1 MIMAVGDF
9 LKRYEL
15 YDKVVLSVLDSADGK
30 VTLTFDLYTD
40 DDQERNDY
48 SKEYI
53 LSVTVGESEI
63 SSDGGPLFRGGA
75 LQSGQ
80 VLEEVSDGDALYLG
94 VEWSNYVDNSEEW
107 IRLKI
112 TAKKLYVNEV
122 VVDRQIHPSGGEAM

>member
-9 LKRYEL
+9 LKKYEL

-48 SKEYI
+48 SKAYI
-53 LSVTVGESEI
+53 LSVTVGASEI
-63 SSDGGPLFRGGA
+63 SSNCGSLFRGGA

-80 VLEEVSDGDALYLG
+80 VLEEVSDGEALYLG
-94 VEWSNYVDNSEEW
+94 VEWSNYADNSEEW

-112 TAKKLYVNEV
+112 TAKELYVNEV
-122 VVDRQIHPSGGEAM
+122 IVDRQIHPSGGEAM